1 LPTREGASR
10 DGIGRGL
17 ALCLLFLL
25 PALTAS
31 SPLAAATPVPVMALA
46 PSELVVT
53 RPGLVL
59 VDPPVRRATLGVL
72 LEEQRAALCGGPRNN
87 WPTHGVQRNI
97 SGDAQVAQT
106 LARTMMEAAARY
118 LAEAEAGARD
128 AILSNLARLAA
139 EDAFSRL
146 VEPITVNHFYNLD
159 RTLLPTITAFA
170 LLVSDP
176 EVEPSAI
183 EPIRTWLDRLVR
195 WRGPEREVD
204 PTRPSSRNN
213 HRYLRDSVTM
223 AWGAAIGD
231 HGLFYTGIDRFRIAL
246 SQMRDDGSLPLE
258 TERGSQALF
267 YQRHAIS
274 SLVAIAEMAAV
285 QGYDLYAMQNEAG
298 HDLHHMIR
306 FLVEGIDDPAVV
318 APYTDEEQYLGFLA
332 RRGHDRHYMAWFEAY
347 RARFPDSELTQHLE
361 VQIASLGTL
370 DEAMLDEY
378 AGGPM
383 TCFFADPTVIDRVGS
398 DVVPASL
405 PEESDLPTSG

>member
-1 LPTREGASR
+1 MPTRDGASR
-10 DGIGRGL
+10 GGIKRAL
-17 ALCLLFLL
+17 AICLSFLVPTFLASAPLPAATLL
-25 PALTAS
+25 PAT
-31 SPLAAATPVPVMALA
+31 ALA
-46 PSELVVT
+46 PSEFVVA
-53 RPGLVL
+53 RPGVVL
-59 VDPPVRRATLGVL
+59 VDPASR
-72 LEEQRAALCGGPRNN
+72 RAALKALSAEQRVTFCGGPRSN

-118 LAEAEAGARD
+118 LAEADAGARN
-128 AILSNLARLAA
+128 AILDNLGRLAA

-170 LLVSDP
+170 LVASGS
-176 EVEPSAI
+176 EVEPIAI
-183 EPIRTWLDRLVR
+183 EPIRRWLDRLVR
-195 WRGPEREVD
+195 WRGPERQVD
-204 PTRPSSRNN
+204 PNRQSSRNN

-231 HGLFYTGIDRFRIAL
+231 NALFYTGVDRFRIAL
-246 SQMRDDGSLPLE
+246 EQMRNDGSLPLE
-258 TERGSQALF
+258 TDRGGQALF

-306 FLVEGIDDPAVV
+306 FLVTAIDDPGIV

-332 RRGHDRHYMAWFEAY
+332 RRGHDRHYMAWFEPY
-347 RARFPDSELTQHLE
+347 RARFPDGELTLRLQA
-361 VQIASLGTL
+361 QIDSLGTL
-370 DEAMLDEY
+370 DEAMFDEY

-383 TCFFADPTVIDRVGS
+383 TCFFADPNVIDSVGS
-398 DVVPASL
+398 DVVP
-405 PEESDLPTSG
+405 EEPDLPSSG